1 MEGEEEA
8 EREGGRVR
16 ERKGVREKGRERKKR
31 DREDCWVG
39 VQKARGKKK
48 KRSDRNAGMNSDKRK
63 RIGREGEIRCR

>member
-1 MEGEEEA
+1 M
-8 EREGGRVR
+8 
-16 ERKGVREKGRERKKR
+16 REKGRERNKR